1 MNNLRTFSIA
11 TSKKDGY
18 FTIIEYG
25 VDMEATDH
33 NVWQLE
39 DYLNNEKDVAGDVFS
54 FYSIHT
60 TMETIYEKV
69 ACEKSDYD
77 HLMEMLE
84 ERKKSKSTLPFQTW
98 YYRHMLRHSEKT
110 LESAPIITP
119 FANLPQL
126 ITDDFMEYLSDDFD
140 TEIDQY

>member
-11 TSKKDGY
+11 TIKSTGE
-18 FTIIEYG
+18 IWVIEYG
-25 VDMEATDH
+25 VDREQTDH

-39 DYLNNEKDVAGDVFS
+39 DYLNNEQDVAGDVFS
-54 FYSIHT
+54 FYSIYT
-60 TMETIYEKV
+60 TTNAICEKV
-69 ACEKSDYD
+69 ACTQSDYD

-110 LESAPIITP
+110 LESAPIIQHATIHSEA
-119 FANLPQL
+119 FSDEFL
-126 ITDDFMEYLSDDFD
+126 EYLFSDDTQEFD
-140 TEIDQY
+140 